1 MLHIKKVTAMGNLLG
16 FTRKL
21 AAVVLL
27 ACASAA
33 WGQMALEVIPLKHRT
48 AEELIPI
55 LQPMLPREASITG
68 VRGQLVVRTTPANLA
83 ELKRILASIDVAPRR
98 LMISV
103 AQYGA
108 ADGRARGAE
117 VSGSVRADD
126 NARLSTGPGRRDGV
140 QARIYDTRTLDNV
153 SVVQTVQAL
162 EGRTAVVQVGQS
174 VPVRERQ
181 VTRSI
186 VGGRV
191 VEHVVDGVDYRNAST
206 GFLVTPRLSGDRV
219 TLEIAPQREVFVAPR
234 PGAIDAQRV
243 TTTVSGR
250 LGEWIEVA
258 AVSEERGSDRE
269 VLLGRAGDIRRD
281 SRSVLLKVDELR

>member
-1 MLHIKKVTAMGNLLG
+1 MTNLLG
-16 FTRKL
+16 YTKRI

-27 ACASAA
+27 AWGAVA
-33 WGQMALEVIPLKHRT
+33 WAQMSLEVIPLKHRT
-48 AEELIPI
+48 AEELIPV

-68 VRGQLVVRTTPANLA
+68 VRGQLVVRTTPANLR

-126 NARLSTGPGRRDGV
+126 EVRYSTGSARRDGV

-162 EGRTAVVQVGQS
+162 EGKTALVQVGKS
-174 VPVRERQ
+174 MPVRERH
-181 VTRSI
+181 VARSI

-191 VEHVVDGVDYRNAST
+191 VEHVVDGVDYRDAST

-219 TLEIAPQREVFVAPR
+219 TLDIAPQREVFVAPK
-234 PGAIDAQRV
+234 PGAVEAQRV

-258 AVSEERGSDRE
+258 ATSEERGSDRE
-269 VLLGRAGDIRRD
+269 VLLGRAGDNRRD
-281 SRSVLLKVDELR
+281 SRSVLLKVDEIR

>member
-1 MLHIKKVTAMGNLLG
+1 
-16 FTRKL
+16 
-21 AAVVLL
+21 
-27 ACASAA
+27 
-33 WGQMALEVIPLKHRT
+33 
-48 AEELIPI
+48 
-55 LQPMLPREASITG
+55 
-68 VRGQLVVRTTPANLA
+68 
-83 ELKRILASIDVAPRR
+83 
-98 LMISV
+98 
-103 AQYGA
+103 
-108 ADGRARGAE
+108 
-117 VSGSVRADD
+117 
-126 NARLSTGPGRRDGV
+126 
-140 QARIYDTRTLDNV
+140 
-153 SVVQTVQAL
+153 VQAL

-206 GFLVTPRLSGDRV
+206 GFLVTPRLAGDRV

-234 PGAIDAQRV
+234 PGAIDSQRV

-269 VLLGRAGDIRRD
+269 VLLGRAGDLRRD